1 MVTTEFKEKILDG
14 LRTKLGSDVIV
25 SSMDVVKNNDVK
37 LTGIRFLSKRSE
49 ASPVLYFNNLYQK
62 YEEFNQDFD
71 ETLKYAVEFYEQNK
85 VTEVSPMRWI
95 TEYENVKNLLGV
107 RLVNREFN
115 KEYLV
120 DKPHKEFLDLAI
132 IFTVDLAMFNNAASV
147 IVVTE
152 NLFNSWGVSLDELYN
167 DALENYRKNN
177 KVVFNSMSD
186 VVADILAS
194 EGIEGAKLLESVHDS
209 DNFMYVL
216 SVESRV
222 GGSGLMLYKDILGR
236 IAEQLDSDLII
247 IPSSVHE
254 LIILRDDESMK
265 AESIYAMV
273 KDVNDTQVAPQDI
286 LSYSV
291 YHFSQETTEIS
302 IL

>member
-37 LTGIRFLSKRSE
+37 LTGIKFLSKQSE
-49 ASPVLYFNNLYQK
+49 AAPVLYFNNLYQK
-62 YEEFNQDFD
+62 YEELNHDFD

-85 VTEVSPMRWI
+85 VTEISPMRWI
-95 TEYENVKNLLGV
+95 VEYENVKNLLGV

-132 IFTVDLAMFNNAASV
+132 VFTIDLAMFNNASAV

-152 NLFNSWGVSLDELYN
+152 NLFNSWGISLDELYSN
-167 DALENYRKNN
+167 ALENYRKFN

-186 VVADILAS
+186 VVADILES
-194 EGIEGAKLLESVHDS
+194 EGIEDTKLMESIHES
-209 DNFMYVL
+209 DHFMYVL

-254 LIILRDDESMK
+254 LIILRDDESIVT
-265 AESIYAMV
+265 ESIYAMV